1 MSAPDQNFNISVKAG
16 EEFDIS
22 LTSTPGSGAVWYLTP
37 VSGGPELVRQE
48 NAPQGS
54 GVGGPATQ
62 RFVFRCDQA
71 GAYQLSFDLKRAWE
85 TTVRSHATA
94 TVQVS

>member
-1 MSAPDQNFNISVKAG
+1 MSAPDQIFNLSVKVG

-22 LTSTPGSGAVWYLTP
+22 LTSTPGSGAIWYFTP
-37 VSGGPELVRQE
+37 ASGGPELVRQE
-48 NAPQGS
+48 TTPQGS

-62 RFVFRCDQA
+62 TFVFRCDQA

-85 TTVRSHATA
+85 PTVRSHATA
-94 TVQVS
+94 NVQVS